1 MNQRG
6 AIGSFMFE
14 QNQRYFKTLK
24 SHEIP
29 LIYYILYIISY
40 FSVSYFCFC
49 ENSSNM
55 PAQTMVILIHAI
67 GLRLSPVFGEDVLP
81 VKSPPRAL
89 LFS

>member
-1 MNQRG
+1 
-6 AIGSFMFE
+6 MFE
-14 QNQRYFKTLK
+14 QNQRCFKTLK

-29 LIYYILYIISY
+29 LIYYILYMMSY
-40 FSVSYFCFC
+40 FFVSYFCFC

-67 GLRLSPVFGEDVLP
+67 GVLLSPVFGEDVLP